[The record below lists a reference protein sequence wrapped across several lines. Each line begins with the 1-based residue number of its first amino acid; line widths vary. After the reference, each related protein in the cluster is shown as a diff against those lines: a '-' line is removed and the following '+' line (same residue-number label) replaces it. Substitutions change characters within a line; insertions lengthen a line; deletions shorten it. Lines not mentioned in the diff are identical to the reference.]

1 MKIENL
7 VKKKNIRVNTK
18 DIKKGDIFVCTTGL
32 MDKHEFIPDAIKKG
46 CSLVITD
53 RDISDKIKYLKVR
66 DIDRYLRYLLDI
78 KYDYP
83 LDNVNLIGVT
93 GTDGKTTAASII
105 KDMINGS
112 YIGTNGVRY
121 QEMVIDTNNTTP
133 SIDYL
138 FEYFQMFKERRV
150 HDIVMEVSSESY
162 LTKRIPTLKFNVGI
176 FLNISYEHLDKH
188 HTFENYLSCKK
199 ELLKNSDIKIIN
211 RDDKYFKE
219 IIKDIDY
226 YLTFGKKKS
235 DLRIKDYQLLEDK
248 TIITFIYQKK
258 EYKVV
263 SPLIGE
269 YNVYNLASSI
279 LTLLALNY
287 SMNDIIKRIKNIKV
301 IPGRMEHFYIKNKHV
316 VIDYAHTIKATNEVL
331 KFMDLFHHKKIITVL
346 GCAGGR
352 YIEKRPLIGKIV
364 LKYSKKAF
372 FTMDDP
378 RWEDPHDIIHD
389 MLSMTKKKNYEI
401 IINRE
406 EAIKKAINEAM
417 RDDLVLILGK
427 GRDNYMIIN
436 DEKIPYNDIDVLES
450 LKKI

>member
-7 VKKKNIRVNTK
+7 IKKKNIRVNTK

-32 MDKHEFIPDAIKKG
+32 MDKNEFIPDAIKKG

-53 RDISDKIKYLKVR
+53 RDITDKIKYLKVR
-66 DIDRYLRYLLDI
+66 DIDKYLRYLLDI

-188 HTFENYLSCKK
+188 HTFDNYLLCKK

-211 RDDKYFKE
+211 RDDKYFNE
-219 IIKDIDY
+219 ITKDIDN

-235 DLRIKDYQLLEDK
+235 DLRIKDYQLCEDK

-258 EYKVV
+258 EYQII

-301 IPGRMEHFYIKNKHV
+301 IPGRMEHFYINNKHV

-378 RWEDPHDIIHD
+378 RWEDPRDIIHD
-389 MLSMTKKKNYEI
+389 MLSETKKKNYEI

-406 EAIKKAINEAM
+406 DAIKKAVNEAKK
-417 RDDLVLILGK
+417 DDLVLILGK